1 MRDKR
6 KEKTHNLWGV
16 KTMKL
21 TLKNTLSFA
30 TLAAT
35 LLVAQGSASAFTIGI
50 GGTAVAGEGLKT
62 SVAGATTIDFNKGIP
77 TTGIAT
83 FSGQNASSLV
93 TGGKSGNYGNPA
105 GDNSQYLTI
114 TPKNSGKNGATGSVI
129 VNFAK
134 AINYFGLYW
143 GSADNYNQISFYN
156 GLKLVAT
163 YGGGDLANQF
173 KGLISTTG
181 SWTNS
186 QANFYGNF
194 FADAGQS
201 FDSVK
206 LSATGVAFESDNF
219 AYREAQAVPEPMTMT
234 GLALGVGAMVSARR
248 RKAQKA

>member
-1 MRDKR
+1 
-6 KEKTHNLWGV
+6 
-16 KTMKL
+16 MKL
-21 TLKNTLSFA
+21 TLKNILSFA
-30 TLAAT
+30 ALTAVSTAS
-35 LLVAQGSASAFTIGI
+35 LLVAQGSASAVTISI
-50 GGTAVAGEGLKT
+50 GGTSVAGQGLKT
-62 SVAGATTIDFNKGIP
+62 SVGGATTIDFNNGFP

-83 FSGQNASSLV
+83 FSGQNATSLV
-93 TGGKSGNYGNPA
+93 TGGVSGNHGNPA

-114 TPKNSGKNGATGSVI
+114 TPKNSGKSGATDSVI

-156 GLKLVAT
+156 GAKLLAT
-163 YGGGDLANQF
+163 YGGGDLANKF
-173 KGLISTTG
+173 SGLISATG

-194 FADAGQS
+194 FADAGEA
-201 FDSVK
+201 FTSVK
-206 LSATGVAFESDNF
+206 LTATGVAFESDNF
-219 AYREAQAVPEPMTMT
+219 AYTEAEAVPEPMTMT